1 MMGNVGKSV
10 NYGITHIEVGRGHIN
25 FRPEHLFAVAEFAV
39 GHTLKEVEIFL
50 NTPVSVR
57 AFLARLGESSS
68 VLPDLVCAEIV
79 NISLAVLDELD
90 CTVVD
95 EIKIVRSEK
104 HVFPPETEPLDIL
117 LDCVDIFDVLT
128 GRIGIVKTKIA
139 YAVVLLRRAEI
150 YAQSLGVTDME
161 IAVRLRRKSRLN
173 AAFNAGSEILVDKI
187 MYKI

>member
-1 MMGNVGKSV
+1 MLD
-10 NYGITHIEVGRGHIN
+10 TIEKRIAEHHVRARHIN
-25 FRPEHLFAVAEFAV
+25 LRPEDFLAVSIFAGFHITEN
-39 GHTLKEVEIFL
+39 LEVL
-50 NTPVSVR
+50 LHAPVSVR
-57 AFLARLGESSS
+57 AFLARLGKSSS

-104 HVFPPETEPLDIL
+104 HIFPPETEPLDIL

-128 GRIGIVKTKIA
+128 GRIGVVKAEIA

-161 IAVRLRRKSRLN
+161 IAVRLGRKSRLN
-173 AAFNAGSEILVDKI
+173 AAFNAGGEILVDKI